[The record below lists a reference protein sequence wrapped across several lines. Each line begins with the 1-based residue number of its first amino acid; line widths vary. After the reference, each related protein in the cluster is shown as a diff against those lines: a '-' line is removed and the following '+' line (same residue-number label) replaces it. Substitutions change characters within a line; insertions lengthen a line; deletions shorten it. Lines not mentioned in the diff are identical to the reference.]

1 MRRELQLHMPTKR
14 GQHDVRIPVLGP
26 QWDCRCQ
33 VKRVSNNNLHLR
45 LERLPPRC
53 QSAVQSAFHSPG
65 YKAAPCHMVKIARLG
80 MKFFTVKVPL

>member
-53 QSAVQSAFHSPG
+53 QSAVQSAFHPPG
-65 YKAAPCHMVKIARLG
+65 NKASHCHMAEIASLG
-80 MKFFTVKVPL
+80 